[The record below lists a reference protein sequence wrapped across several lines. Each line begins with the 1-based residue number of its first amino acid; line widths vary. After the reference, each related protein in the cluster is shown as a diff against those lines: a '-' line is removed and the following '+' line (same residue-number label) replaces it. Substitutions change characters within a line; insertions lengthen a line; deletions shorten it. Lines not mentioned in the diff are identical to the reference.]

1 MSSQFFSHFLTARV
15 LPYSFSEKHPFFYS
29 SSISTTLPN
38 FPMIFALLF
47 HKSSHN
53 SPSFTSLKFF
63 PQFPVAHPL
72 TLFHSSSSSSSHLF
86 LTSLSP
92 LAHSSS
98 SKVFSHFLTTIS
110 YFLIVLTPLPHIF
123 PLFLTVQSVLPLS
136 LSPFHSSSPTY
147 IYLFFLLFYQVTFT
161 CCIPESLISIP
172 LKKVTTAVFER
183 LVLNESY
190 LNQKWFTKDS
200 DV

>member
-1 MSSQFFSHFLTARV
+1 
-15 LPYSFSEKHPFFYS
+15 
-29 SSISTTLPN
+29 
-38 FPMIFALLF
+38 MIFALLF

-63 PQFPVAHPL
+63 PQFPVARPL

-123 PLFLTVQSVLPLS
+123 PLFLTVQSVLPYI
-136 LSPFHSSSPTY
+136 SSQLFTHLHLFIFSFILPSN
-147 IYLFFLLFYQVTFT
+147 IYLLYTRILDIHT
-161 CCIPESLISIP
+161 IKESDNSCL
-172 LKKVTTAVFER
+172 
-183 LVLNESY
+183 
-190 LNQKWFTKDS
+190 
-200 DV
+200 